1 MDFYSDERTA
11 LFLDGAD
18 LDATTKALGF
28 HIDFKKLLELFRRE
42 TKLIRATYYA
52 LVADH
57 QDYAP
62 VRPLVD
68 WLGYNGYV
76 TMSKPAKEDLSG
88 LGHRSLVGSIAVEL
102 AVDAVLLSRSLDHV
116 VLFSGAAEFQH
127 LAAALQKSGCRV
139 TVVSSRKAAEDSV
152 ADELR
157 RQCDQFLDL
166 ADLREQIELE
176 APAPTVSAERRRPRA
191 TARSRTRVQPAR
203 GGDDIPH

>member
-1 MDFYSDERTA
+1 MNFYHDERTA

-28 HIDFKKLLELFRRE
+28 HIDFKKLLDLFRRE
-42 TKLIRATYYA
+42 TKLVRATYYA

-76 TMSKPAKEDLSG
+76 TVSKPAREDMNGS
-88 LGHRSLVGSIAVEL
+88 GHRSLVGSIAVEL
-102 AVDAVLLSRSLDHV
+102 AVDAVLLSRNLDHV
-116 VLFSGAAEFQH
+116 VLFSGSAEFRS
-127 LAAALQKSGCRV
+127 LLAALQKSGCRV
-139 TVVSSRKAAEDSV
+139 TVVSSRKADEDGV

-157 RQCDQFLDL
+157 RQCDQFIEL
-166 ADLREQIELE
+166 ADLREQIELDAPSVPADRRRAKA
-176 APAPTVSAERRRPRA
+176 APARPRA
-191 TARSRTRVQPAR
+191 RAQSAR
-203 GGDDIPH
+203 GGDDAAN